1 MKSVLGKWK
10 ERLAGSLVMVLAICL
25 MAGCGATGSGAS
37 SEATTEKD
45 YSALVADKSEMID
58 VDEVV
63 LDGMEPIEG
72 KSIKDGEYPIMVST
86 SSTMFPVTDCTL
98 RVKDGEMTA
107 EMVMS
112 GTGYLYVYPGT
123 ALEAAKA
130 DKSDHI
136 AFEKNAD
143 GKHTFTIPVPALND
157 AVPCA
162 SFSKRKEKWYN
173 RLLCFRADS
182 LPLDAFAD
190 GVIVTPDSLKLAP
203 GEYSV
208 EVTLGGGSGRAD
220 LESPAT
226 LKVGKDSCSLV
237 LTWSS
242 ENYDYMLVKGDRYDP
257 INTEG
262 NSMFE
267 IPVAF
272 FDMPFAVVA
281 DTTAMSKP
289 YEIDYILKLDSSSI
303 QKK

>member
-1 MKSVLGKWK
+1 MKSIVGKWRK
-10 ERLAGSLVMVLAICL
+10 SLAGSLVLVMVICL
-25 MAGCGATGSGAS
+25 MAGCGTAGTGAS

-58 VDEVV
+58 EDEVV

-72 KSIKDGEYPIMVST
+72 KDLKDGDYPITVST

-98 RVKDGEMTA
+98 SVKKGEMTA

-123 ALEAAKA
+123 GLEAAKA
-130 DKSDHI
+130 DQSDHI
-136 AFEKNAD
+136 PFEENAD
-143 GKHTFTIPVPALND
+143 GKHTFTIPVPALNA

-182 LPLDAFAD
+182 LPLDAFQD

-203 GEYSV
+203 GEYNV

-220 LESPAT
+220 LASPAT
-226 LKVGKDSCSLV
+226 LKVEKDSCTAV
-237 LTWSS
+237 ITWSS
-242 ENYDYMLVKGDRYDP
+242 ENYDYMLVNGDRYEP
-257 INTEG
+257 VNTEG

-281 DTTAMSKP
+281 DTTAMSQP
-289 YEIDYILKLDSSSI
+289 YEIDYTLRFDSASI